1 MKTTMKIPTTT
12 SQVLA
17 LMTALALLVA
27 LPSAAKP
34 GNGGGG
40 GGGGGGG
47 DPEIC
52 DDGLDNDGDGKTDCA
67 DRDCR
72 NDPACDESGGGGG
85 GGGGSME
92 NPAFVSEINLSG
104 IAIVNFDGS
113 LSEELIPDDGV
124 TRHAPFWSPDGT
136 RIGFLQGRPE
146 TEHCCDADLYEMVK
160 QGDESWS
167 APVLLHDFGA
177 DGYWNW
183 NERFDWSPDGSRV
196 VYQKGDGNHS
206 ELRVLH
212 LASGSIELIP
222 TGVEISEHPSWA
234 PDLDSSTAG
243 YQGQVAFC
251 GLTSGEYGADPDLYD
266 VYTIDVSIDS
276 QDILTTG
283 AVTQLTSG
291 DPLDQQYP
299 LVDPTSTD
307 IEQRIAYF
315 DEAFGHHVVVTVTS
329 GLITSTTEMPNPDFN
344 VREGTWSPDGEYLA
358 GTGKDPSLK
367 GRRADRDIFRM
378 RADGTDTERTLVTG
392 EVYLWLLD
400 ADWNPAWDA
409 NGP

>member
-1 MKTTMKIPTTT
+1 MKEKTMTTIWTLRPT
-12 SQVLA
+12 
-17 LMTALALLVA
+17 LALLAILSTLLA
-27 LPSAAKP
+27 LPATAKP
-34 GNGGGG
+34 PGGGG
-40 GGGGGGG
+40 GGGGGGNG

-52 DDGLDNDGDGKTDCA
+52 DDGIDNDGDGKTDCA

-72 NDPACDESGGGGG
+72 NDPACDGGG

-92 NPAFVSEINLSG
+92 NPAFVSEINGSG

-124 TRHAPFWSPDGT
+124 RRHAPFWSPDGT

-146 TEHCCDADLYEMVK
+146 TEHAGDADLYEMVK
-160 QGDESWS
+160 QGDGSWS
-167 APVLLHDFGA
+167 ARVLLHDFGA

-183 NERFDWSPDGSRV
+183 YERFDWSPDGSRI

-212 LASGSIELIP
+212 LASGSIDVIP
-222 TGVEISEHPSWA
+222 TGVEISEHPTWA
-234 PDLDSSTAG
+234 PDLDSITAG
-243 YQGQVAFC
+243 YQGQVAFS

-266 VYTIDVSIDS
+266 VYTIDVSIDA
-276 QDILTTG
+276 QDALTTG
-283 AVTQLTSG
+283 VVTQLTG
-291 DPLDQQYP
+291 GGAVDQQDP

-307 IEQRIAYF
+307 VEQRIAYF
-315 DEAFGHHVVVTVTS
+315 DEAFDHHVVVTVTS
-329 GLITSTTEMPNPDFN
+329 GLITSTTEMPNPDFRR
-344 VREGTWSPDGEYLA
+344 REGTWSPDGEHLA
-358 GTGKDPSLK
+358 GTDHQPRVRGQ
-367 GRRADRDIFRM
+367 GGGQEIFRM
-378 RADGTDTERTLVTG
+378 RADGTDAERTLVTG
-392 EVYLWLLD
+392 DTNLWLLD